1 MSNGLQAPCEPS
13 PSMGCSAETTS
24 VSTPAKPGPGFQ
36 KTEFGEEGM
45 LRAWDRL
52 QKLRKIIEAF
62 AVEPIRRPTV
72 RSFSEEGEILAE
84 SLAYSLAAEAY
95 EATGFGQL
103 RRWNRIQTEASRTS
117 GGFPGGNGGLISST
131 LIRSFA
137 SMVLSVS
144 GCRPGCG
151 PMP

>member
-1 MSNGLQAPCEPS
+1 
-13 PSMGCSAETTS
+13 MGCSAETTI

-95 EATGFGQL
+95 
-103 RRWNRIQTEASRTS
+103 
-117 GGFPGGNGGLISST
+117 
-131 LIRSFA
+131 
-137 SMVLSVS
+137 
-144 GCRPGCG
+144 
-151 PMP
+151 